1 MQIALTTIAV
11 VANVIGASMA
21 LPQARHLA
29 RTRCV
34 DGISASWVGVSIA
47 LNAWWLA
54 YGLSERV
61 WALIPVSGIS
71 LALYL
76 TIAVLLV
83 TTLGRRTFVGLGLG
97 AFGLGMVPLPALLLG
112 GWTAAGVAIGLSY
125 GIQLFPAVVASF
137 RTRALQGIAP
147 ATWILAFVEAVLWLF
162 YGWGIADA
170 ALAVS
175 GAVGAVLA
183 GAILVRLAVTG
194 HRPLHALMWRRRVA
208 PVG

>member
-1 MQIALTTIAV
+1 MQIFLTSVAV
-11 VANVIGASMA
+11 IANVLGASMA

-34 DGISASWVGVSIA
+34 DGISASWVGVSVA
-47 LNAWWLA
+47 LNAWWFA
-54 YGLSERV
+54 YGIAAGV

-71 LALYL
+71 LALYV

-83 TTLGRRTFVGLGLG
+83 KALGRRSLIGIGVG

-125 GIQLFPAVVASF
+125 GIQLFPAVVAAF
-137 RTRALQGIAP
+137 RTRALTGIAP
-147 ATWILAFVEAVLWLF
+147 ATWILAFVEALLWLV
-162 YGWGIADA
+162 YGTGIADM

-194 HRPLHALMWRRRVA
+194 HRPMRSLAWRRRLAVT
-208 PVG
+208 G

>member
-1 MQIALTTIAV
+1 MQILLTTIAV
-11 VANVIGASMA
+11 IANVIGASMA

-34 DGISASWVGVSIA
+34 DGISASWVGVSVA

-71 LALYL
+71 LALYV

-83 TTLGRRTFVGLGLG
+83 KTVGRRSLGGLGLG
-97 AFGLGMVPLPALLLG
+97 AFGLGMAPLPALLLG

-125 GIQLFPAVVASF
+125 GIQLFPAVLAAF

-147 ATWILAFVEAVLWLF
+147 ATWILALVEAVLWLV
-162 YGWGIADA
+162 YGIGIADM

-175 GAVGAVLA
+175 GAVGTVLA
-183 GAILVRLAVTG
+183 GAILLRLAVTG
-194 HRPLHALMWRRRVA
+194 HRPMRSLSWRRRLAVT
-208 PVG
+208 G